1 MADATPTIVMPS
13 RTAPLLLEA
22 LRWLIVVPAWY
33 GAVIGGMVCGL
44 LLQGAVDAQCPASQL
59 ISGSCV
65 AWWAPF
71 AHAVALSVGTAA
83 GAALAVLLPVAAAPR
98 WRFPVAVIAFCLGA
112 AFASAMT
119 SFGLAGD
126 AVPYAVA
133 LVSGLA
139 VLARVRAGTRR
150 GPARP

>member
-1 MADATPTIVMPS
+1 MAHATRSVS
-13 RTAPLLLEA
+13 APGRAAALLLEA

-44 LLQGAVDAQCPASQL
+44 LLHGAVDAQCPARQL
-59 ISGSCV
+59 ISGACM

-98 WRFPVAVIAFCLGA
+98 WRFPVAVVAFCLGA

-139 VLARVRAGTRR
+139 VLARVHAGTRR
-150 GPARP
+150 DPARP